1 MPFSPKR
8 KSLWVLYFV
17 RLCMIE
23 GIMEYAASPVNDS
36 FCTEWGHIRVEVL
49 TTQALSGCVL
59 GSRSR
64 QRWVLGKRELRKK
77 IVLIHPIYSSCG
89 QMISLSLPNI
99 PCLPLNSFSLS
110 LLTYFIIHWQL
121 NFKVMT
127 LVCVTGVDGFVL
139 ICNA

>member
-1 MPFSPKR
+1 
-8 KSLWVLYFV
+8 
-17 RLCMIE
+17 MIE

-77 IVLIHPIYSSCG
+77 IVLNLIFVKHYLCLVFCQEVNLEYCCG
-89 QMISLSLPNI
+89 L
-99 PCLPLNSFSLS
+99 
-110 LLTYFIIHWQL
+110 
-121 NFKVMT
+121 
-127 LVCVTGVDGFVL
+127 
-139 ICNA
+139 